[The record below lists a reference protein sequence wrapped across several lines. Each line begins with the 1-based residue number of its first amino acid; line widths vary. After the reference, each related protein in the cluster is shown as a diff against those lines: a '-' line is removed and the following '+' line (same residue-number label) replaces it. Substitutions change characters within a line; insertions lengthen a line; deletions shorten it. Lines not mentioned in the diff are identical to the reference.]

1 MSELLR
7 LRGRNM
13 KRKIFWGALL
23 TASAALLSAMLN
35 VESKETP
42 VPAKKPVIRIG
53 ATLPLSGENAYI
65 GNSVRNAMEM
75 AFGEWEKRGTRY
87 EYQLVFDDDAM
98 DPKKINRNTNRLVNV
113 EKVNAVLTVLTPAA
127 TEANTITNDKK
138 VIHFGCAY
146 GDKMAEDYYSFNN
159 LTRNDSMAQMMADAL
174 KEKGIRSIAILTS
187 TDENSQVQS
196 RILEEILNKDGSI
209 EIVGKKVYQAGTES
223 FANIIKSI
231 LKKGTPDIFFI
242 SGMTPDAANA
252 ARDLKEITGDVRLT
266 TINDF
271 AEAKDRSAF
280 DGLWF
285 VSSANA
291 TKEFSVRYGEQYMQP
306 LYLCAPNSYDS
317 LNMLIWAYERTPR
330 RKGEAIPDN
339 EDVVRTIM
347 EIRDWHGAIAS
358 FKVGQNGN
366 MISRPELVYINRGR
380 IKPLDDAK

>member
-1 MSELLR
+1 
-7 LRGRNM
+7 
-13 KRKIFWGALL
+13 
-23 TASAALLSAMLN
+23 
-35 VESKETP
+35 
-42 VPAKKPVIRIG
+42 
-53 ATLPLSGENAYI
+53 
-65 GNSVRNAMEM
+65 
-75 AFGEWEKRGTRY
+75 
-87 EYQLVFDDDAM
+87 
-98 DPKKINRNTNRLVNV
+98 
-113 EKVNAVLTVLTPAA
+113 
-127 TEANTITNDKK
+127 
-138 VIHFGCAY
+138 
-146 GDKMAEDYYSFNN
+146 
-159 LTRNDSMAQMMADAL
+159 MAQMMADAL

-196 RILEEILNKDGSI
+196 RILEEILNKEGSI

-231 LKKGTPDIFFI
+231 LKKGMPDIFFI
-242 SGMTPDAANA
+242 SGMTPDAANV

-291 TKEFSVRYGEQYMQP
+291 TKEFSVKYGEQYMQP

-330 RKGEAIPDN
+330 RKGRDIPDN

-366 MISRPELVYINRGR
+366 MISRPELVYISRGR